1 MSLARAAGTERDDI
15 LAPLDP
21 FATRQFQHLHLV
33 ELRDGGKV
41 EAVETFY
48 DRELRRLDA
57 AFDLAAVALD
67 HLPFGKPGQIAD
79 MIDALGGPFTGKLM
93 VLALEGRTL
102 LGFEIVA
109 TRDLGGIG
117 ASAASSPSIV
127 PRRRI
132 NDFP

>member
-41 EAVETFY
+41 EAVETFD

-79 MIDALGGPFTGKLM
+79 MIDALGGASPGQLP
-93 VLALEGRTL
+93 VRALEGRQL
-102 LGFEIVA
+102 QGFETVG
-109 TRDLGGIG
+109 TRYLEGLGEQ
-117 ASAASSPSIV
+117 AASSPALFTTR
-127 PRRRI
+127 PL
-132 NDFP
+132 